1 MKVKVIQKSMICLFN
16 GENSVFPPFH
26 PPVRPHLPPSPPPSV
41 SPPVLPSLPLSFLSF
56 VCLHSFLSFPFAHA
70 CPFFLSFLRLSL
82 RFCIRCSCYRPSP
95 CSVLPFPSPPSI
107 DPFLIYLSISP
118 LTLSFL
124 STFYPS
130 SLPSIFVY
138 LLIQLWIC
146 FICSFR
152 EIKDPTERKV
162 KLVYLARR
170 GTKVGRDLRE
180 RLDLMAHR

>member
-26 PPVRPHLPPSPPPSV
+26 PPVRPHLPPSPHPYFPPSV
-41 SPPVLPSLPLSFLSF
+41 V
-56 VCLHSFLSFPFAHA
+56 PFAHA

-82 RFCIRCSCYRPSP
+82 RFCIRCSCYRPSLP
-95 CSVLPFPSPPSI
+95 LFSPSVPFSI

-146 FICSFR
+146 FICTFR
-152 EIKDPTERKV
+152 EIKDPKERKV
-162 KLVYLARR
+162 KLVYLARKV
-170 GTKVGRDLRE
+170 TKDGRDLRE

>member
-26 PPVRPHLPPSPPPSV
+26 PPVRPHLPPSPQPYFPPSV
-41 SPPVLPSLPLSFLSF
+41 V
-56 VCLHSFLSFPFAHA
+56 PFAHA

-82 RFCIRCSCYRPSP
+82 RFCIRCSCYRPSLP
-95 CSVLPFPSPPSI
+95 LFSPSVPFSI

-152 EIKDPTERKV
+152 EIKDPKERKV
-162 KLVYLARR
+162 KLVYLVRR
-170 GTKVGRDLRE
+170 ATKDGRDLRE

>member
-26 PPVRPHLPPSPPPSV
+26 PPVRLHLPPSPHPYFPPSV
-41 SPPVLPSLPLSFLSF
+41 V
-56 VCLHSFLSFPFAHA
+56 PFAHA

-82 RFCIRCSCYRPSP
+82 RFCIRCSCYRPSLP
-95 CSVLPFPSPPSI
+95 LFSPSVPFSI

-152 EIKDPTERKV
+152 EIKDPKERKV
-162 KLVYLARR
+162 KLVYLARKA
-170 GTKVGRDLRE
+170 TKDGRDLRE

>member
-26 PPVRPHLPPSPPPSV
+26 PPVRPHLPPSPHPYFPPSV
-41 SPPVLPSLPLSFLSF
+41 V
-56 VCLHSFLSFPFAHA
+56 PFAHA

-82 RFCIRCSCYRPSP
+82 RFCIRCSCYRPSLP
-95 CSVLPFPSPPSI
+95 LFSPSVPFSI

-152 EIKDPTERKV
+152 EIKDPKERKV
-162 KLVYLARR
+162 KLVYLARKA
-170 GTKVGRDLRE
+170 TKDGRDLRE

>member
-26 PPVRPHLPPSPPPSV
+26 PPVRPHLPPSLHPYFPPS
-41 SPPVLPSLPLSFLSF
+41 LCRSFLLSGYTLF
-56 VCLHSFLSFPFAHA
+56 FPFLSPTLVRSSFPSSVSHSVSASA
-70 CPFFLSFLRLSL
+70 VPVTAP
-82 RFCIRCSCYRPSP
+82 PSP

-152 EIKDPTERKV
+152 EIKDPKERKV
-162 KLVYLARR
+162 KLVYLAKR